1 MNCDDMLKIL
11 NEYVDGTLEP
21 GVCEQFQ
28 QHLAGCNPCR
38 IVVDNIRKTIQ
49 LYKGDEVFE
58 LPVEF
63 RARLLPVLLVKFQQV
78 FQSELLLELLR

>member
-1 MNCDDMLKIL
+1 MNCDDLLQTL
-11 NEYVDGTLEP
+11 NEYVDGTIDP

-28 QHLAGCNPCR
+28 QHLAECNPCR

-58 LPVEF
+58 IPIEF
-63 RARLLPVLLVKFQQV
+63 HNRLH
-78 FQSELLLELLR
+78 ETLRKHWKPGKTDSPG

>member
-1 MNCDDMLKIL
+1 MNCDDLLKTL

-21 GVCEQFQ
+21 GVCEEFR
-28 QHLAGCNPCR
+28 QHLTGCNPCR

-49 LYKGDEVFE
+49 LYKGDEPFG

-63 RARLLPVLLVKFQQV
+63 RTRLHATLRDRWKGR
-78 FQSELLLELLR
+78 QS

>member
-1 MNCDDMLKIL
+1 MNCDDLLKTL

-63 RARLLPVLLVKFQQV
+63 RTRLHATLRDRWKARQG
-78 FQSELLLELLR
+78 

>member
-63 RARLLPVLLVKFQQV
+63 RARLHDT
-78 FQSELLLELLR
+78 LRDRWKAKQG

>member
-1 MNCDDMLKIL
+1 MNCDDLLKAL

-28 QHLAGCNPCR
+28 QHLADCNPCR
-38 IVVDNIRKTIQ
+38 IVVDNIRQTIQ

-63 RARLLPVLLVKFQQV
+63 RARLHATLRDRWKSR
-78 FQSELLLELLR
+78 QS

>member
-1 MNCDDMLKIL
+1 MNCDDLLKTL
-11 NEYVDGTLEP
+11 NEYVDGTIDP

-28 QHLAGCNPCR
+28 HHLAECSPCR

-49 LYKGDEVFE
+49 LYKGDEPFA

-63 RARLLPVLLVKFQQV
+63 RARLHTTLRDHWKTKA
-78 FQSELLLELLR
+78 QS